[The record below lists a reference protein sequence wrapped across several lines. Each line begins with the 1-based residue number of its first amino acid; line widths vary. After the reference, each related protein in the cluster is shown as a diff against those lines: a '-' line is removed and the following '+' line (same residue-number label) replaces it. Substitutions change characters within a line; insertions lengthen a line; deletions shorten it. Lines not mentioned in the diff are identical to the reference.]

1 MAPSAAP
8 LQALAARLRD
18 LVDLRRSGVLT
29 PDEFRAAK
37 ARVLAQAFGP
47 RTILRGQ

>member
-8 LQALAARLRD
+8 LQTLASRLRD
-18 LVDLRRSGVLT
+18 LLELRRAGVL
-29 PDEFRAAK
+29 DAAEFRAAK

-47 RTILRGQ
+47 RAILRG